1 LSYLNGY
8 PIAIDQFTCFD
19 LTKSDKRFLL
29 LLESKKISK
38 LRSTLMGNGG
48 MKLSKPNFQ
57 AMTLNELRQYV
68 LAHRD
73 DREAWNEFAARP
85 RPNAIIVPADTPVA
99 EQERIVKDLV
109 DRSK

>member
-1 LSYLNGY
+1 M
-8 PIAIDQFTCFD
+8 
-19 LTKSDKRFLL
+19 TKSGKRYLL

-38 LRSTLMGNGG
+38 LQSTLMGNGG

-57 AMTLNELRQYV
+57 AMTLNELRRYV

-85 RPNAIIVPADTPVA
+85 RPNAVMVSADTPVE
-99 EQERIVKDLV
+99 EQERIVKELV